1 MGVLRHHFY
10 FEPYSCTAYVQLYVR
25 VARGVQQSDLHP
37 FVVAARA
44 GEHNPAHPSFP
55 RDLAIAETVILMAPP
70 PVYLPIETPNEGT
83 EGLPSN
89 DSLVRVVAATI
100 SQSSSRNL
108 PRPLLRRTPIYR
120 QPTPA
125 NDQRQPTPIYR
136 RPTPTKL

>member
-70 PVYLPIETPNEGT
+70 LFI
-83 EGLPSN
+83 
-89 DSLVRVVAATI
+89 SLLKHLMKVQRGCHQMTV
-100 SQSSSRNL
+100 SSGW
-108 PRPLLRRTPIYR
+108 
-120 QPTPA
+120 
-125 NDQRQPTPIYR
+125 
-136 RPTPTKL
+136 